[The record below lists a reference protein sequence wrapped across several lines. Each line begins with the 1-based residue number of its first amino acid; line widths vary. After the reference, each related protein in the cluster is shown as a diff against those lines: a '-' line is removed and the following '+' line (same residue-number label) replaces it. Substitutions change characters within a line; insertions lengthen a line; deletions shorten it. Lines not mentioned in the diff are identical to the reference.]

1 MPERPHRSEA
11 EWQAL
16 ILEHADSGQS
26 ALDFCRERGLYAKT
40 FYRHRKELRKK
51 GLVPPPTRTP
61 FVQLKA
67 AAAKTISE
75 STASGVELHYGNS
88 RLQLPA
94 EIDPAWLANLM
105 RRLA

>member
-11 EWQAL
+11 EWQSL
-16 ILEHADSGQS
+16 ILDHAESGQS
-26 ALDFCRERGLYAKT
+26 ALDFCRERELYAKT

-51 GLVPPPTRTP
+51 GLVPPPARTP
-61 FVQLKA
+61 FVQLKTA
-67 AAAKTISE
+67 PAKTILK
-75 STASGVELHYGNS
+75 STAPGAELHYGNS
-88 RLQLPA
+88 RLHLSA